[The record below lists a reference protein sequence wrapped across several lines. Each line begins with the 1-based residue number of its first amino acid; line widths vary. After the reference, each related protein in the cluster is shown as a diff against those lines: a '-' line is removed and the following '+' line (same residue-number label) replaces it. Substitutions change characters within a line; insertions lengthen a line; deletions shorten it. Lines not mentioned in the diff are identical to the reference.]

1 MLAFRHFPSLSLTQH
16 LLTSCSLCLRAAGLT
31 FSDLLDLSLHVSIPK
46 MLSLITQQ
54 KLGLPK
60 LQRGVPRWLSGKES
74 ACRCRRHEFDPWSRK
89 ISWRRKWQSTPVFLP
104 GKSHGQRKLVG
115 YSPSGYKRAT
125 KQQQSFKEL
134 TGSNSS
140 LFPSTCFLVYSI
152 PPSLKYELDSYPII
166 LTILFTISSC
176 IQYRIW
182 RSRVHRKY
190 I

>member
-115 YSPSGYKRAT
+115 YSLRVT
-125 KQQQSFKEL
+125 KEQLNNNKASK
-134 TGSNSS
+134 SS
-140 LFPSTCFLVYSI
+140 QEVTLLYFLLPAFLFIAYLPL
-152 PPSLKYELDSYPII
+152 
-166 LTILFTISSC
+166 
-176 IQYRIW
+176 
-182 RSRVHRKY
+182 
-190 I
+190 